1 MDYRDLLEA
10 STGRQKADL
19 VLKNARI
26 LDVYNAEF
34 FDGDLAIYDGRIAGI
49 GEYEGKEELD
59 LEGRHVVPGFI
70 DGHLHIESSMVT
82 PPQYAR
88 GIIPHGITT
97 IVADP
102 HEMANVLGRDGVTWM
117 MDAARDLPLNIHF
130 MIPSCVPCA
139 PIEHGGSDLPAADMA
154 ALKLR
159 PEVLG
164 MGEMMDFPNL
174 LAGDSAI
181 ADKLKLF
188 HDMPRDGHG
197 PGLSGRDL
205 NAYAAAGITTDHEC
219 TTVEEMNEKIRLGMY
234 VQIREGTAARN
245 AAVLLPGVNDRNW
258 RRCFF
263 CSDDQDPYD
272 LLTKGTVN
280 HVIKMALELGM
291 DPARAYTMASFN
303 AASAYDLKDRGALS
317 PGKAADL
324 VILDD
329 VATVAIQRVY
339 AGGKLVFEKG
349 RAVDIPARELPAFDH
364 SVKIAELD
372 RSSLKLTG
380 DTYHAMVM
388 QRGSLYTPMET
399 GPITSDDFP
408 YGQGMNKLVNVE
420 RHKGLPLTGV
430 CALKGLGIQNGAIA
444 TTIAHDSHNLLAAG
458 DNDEDI
464 LLAIRHTAEI
474 GGGYV
479 MVSKGRVIQELSL
492 PIAGLLSPKPIEEVA
507 ATLEA
512 MLIAAHLDL
521 KIPEDVDPF
530 LSLSF
535 MALPVIPEVKLTVE
549 GLFSVTGQKLFPSV
563 E

>member
-1 MDYRDLLEA
+1 MDYRDFLEA

-34 FDGDLAIYDGRIAGI
+34 FNGDLAIHKGRIIGI
-49 GEYEGKEELD
+49 GDYEGLEELD

-88 GIIPHGITT
+88 GILPHGVTT

-102 HEMANVLGRDGVTWM
+102 HEMANVLGPDGVTWM
-117 MDAARDLPLNIHF
+117 MDASKDLPLNIHF
-130 MIPSCVPCA
+130 MIPSCVPCS
-139 PIEHGGSDLPAADMA
+139 PNEHGGSDLSAADMA
-154 ALKLR
+154 ALKNR

-181 ADKLKLF
+181 TEKLRLF
-188 HDMPRDGHG
+188 QDMPKDGHG

-219 TTVEEMNEKIRLGMY
+219 TTVEEMQEKIRLGMY
-234 VQIREGTAARN
+234 VQIREGTAAKN
-245 AAVLLPGVNDRNW
+245 AAVLLPGVNDSNW

-263 CSDDQDPYD
+263 CSDDQDPFD
-272 LLTKGTVN
+272 LITKGTVKE
-280 HVIKMALELGM
+280 VIKMALELGM
-291 DPARAYTMASFN
+291 DPARAYTMGSFN

-317 PGKAADL
+317 PGMAADL
-324 VILDD
+324 VILED
-329 VATVAIQRVY
+329 VETVDIKSVYVRGRLIHEKGGEVAIPV
-339 AGGKLVFEKG
+339 
-349 RAVDIPARELPAFDH
+349 RELPAFNH
-364 SVKIAELD
+364 SVTIADLDESALEL
-372 RSSLKLTG
+372 SGS
-380 DTYHAMVM
+380 TYHAMVM
-388 QRGSLYTPMET
+388 QPGSLYTPMET
-399 GPITSDDFP
+399 GSITSENFP
-408 YGQGMNKLVNVE
+408 YSQGMNKLVNVE

-430 CALKGLGIQNGAIA
+430 CALKGLGVRNGAIA
-444 TTIAHDSHNLLAAG
+444 TTIAHDSHNLLAVG

-479 MVSKGRVIQELSL
+479 MVSEGRVIQELRL
-492 PIAGLLSPKPIEEVA
+492 PIAGLLSPEPIEDVA
-507 ATLEA
+507 ATLEN
-512 MLIAAHLDL
+512 MLAAAHQELG
-521 KIPEDVDPF
+521 IPEDVDPF

-549 GLFSVTGQKLFPSV
+549 GLFSVSSQKLLPAA